1 MINITDA
8 NDNHPVFVI
17 PPGGFEAMIS
27 EDAQVGTSVFTVEA
41 VDLDQS
47 FQTITYSI
55 LTGTNETVPFTIADP
70 NVSFGGID
78 FDYQVHCCIKI
89 DILVLF

>member
-1 MINITDA
+1 MSFNITDA

-17 PPGGFEAMIS
+17 PNGGYVATVP
-27 EDAQVGTSVFTVEA
+27 EDAAIGRSIITVSA

-55 LTGTNETVPFTIADP
+55 MTIDNNTVPFTIADP
-70 NVSFGGID
+70 SVSH
-78 FDYQVHCCIKI
+78 Q
-89 DILVLF
+89 